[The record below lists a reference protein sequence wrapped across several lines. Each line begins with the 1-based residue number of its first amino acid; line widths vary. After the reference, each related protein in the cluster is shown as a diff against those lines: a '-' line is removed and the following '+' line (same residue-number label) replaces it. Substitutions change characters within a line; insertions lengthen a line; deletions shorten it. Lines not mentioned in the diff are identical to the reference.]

1 MIKSH
6 DIVVSSPTCHC
17 TAFAFR
23 RGLRD
28 LDVAIHL
35 ILRFL
40 KMSRA
45 HITRHLID
53 ISPPFLI
60 RKRIVGNPAGARA
73 RRRFLEHSVDLLQ
86 TQPFGFGH
94 KEVRKEDAE
103 GAGGAPDEED
113 FGLEIALVRVHHVRC
128 DFADD
133 EIPEPVGGCGQCDA
147 FGTDWQ
153 RENLADDDPRGRAP
167 G

>member
-1 MIKSH
+1 MIASH
-6 DIVVSSPTCHC
+6 DIVVSPPTCHY

-23 RGLRD
+23 RSLRD
-28 LDVAIHL
+28 LDVAIRL

-53 ISPPFLI
+53 IGPRFLI
-60 RKRIVGNPAGARA
+60 HKRVMGNPAGARA
-73 RRRFLEHSVDLLQ
+73 RRRLLEHSIDLLQ
-86 TQPFGFGH
+86 TQPFGLGH

-133 EIPEPVGGCGQCDA
+133 KIPEPVGGCGQRDA
-147 FGTDWQ
+147 FGTD
-153 RENLADDDPRGRAP
+153 R
-167 G
+167 